1 MLWMLQRVVLGR
13 ASSHAVAILPDLNA
27 RETATLVPLVIMV
40 FLVGLYPGPLME
52 LLDVSV
58 THLLEQST
66 GVNRSA

>member
-1 MLWMLQRVVLGR
+1 
-13 ASSHAVAILPDLNA
+13 
-27 RETATLVPLVIMV
+27 MV

-66 GVNRSA
+66 GVNSLGVAMLD